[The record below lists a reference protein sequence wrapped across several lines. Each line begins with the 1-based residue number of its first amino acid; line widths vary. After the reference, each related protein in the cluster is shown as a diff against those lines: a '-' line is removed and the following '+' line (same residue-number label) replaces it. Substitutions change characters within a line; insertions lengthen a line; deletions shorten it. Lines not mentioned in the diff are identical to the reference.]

1 MKRFLLLLL
10 TVCSALFSEA
20 QIGYQVALLNSA
32 TGEPRANVTVSVDVA
47 LKGADG
53 STIYSQTQRATSND
67 LGLLSLSIGNETMFD
82 DVDWNTVLPLSV
94 SVKADGVL
102 VAESQVLTVPVAE
115 YAKKA
120 GYQVTM
126 DDFIGTWQRDSR
138 DADYGLRTITISENS
153 ITFTDK
159 HSDDDIEYETA
170 TIEGLWG
177 NALYSRRYDSVYEY
191 FYVHE
196 LLYIPS
202 TKSLLLGTSLFHK
215 Q

>member
-1 MKRFLLLLL
+1 MNKLFLAIAMLCF
-10 TVCSALFSEA
+10 TIATKA
-20 QIGYQVALLNSA
+20 QIGYQVALLNTA

-53 STIYSQTQRATSND
+53 KTIFSQTQSATSND
-67 LGLLSLSIGNETMFD
+67 LGLLSLSIGNANMFD

-126 DDFIGTWQRDSR
+126 DDFKGTWYQEDLEREEKTV
-138 DADYGLRTITISENS
+138 LTITDTEIVRCDFNHNEL
-153 ITFTDK
+153 
-159 HSDDDIEYETA
+159 YA
-170 TIEGLWG
+170 TYTYAILELFGNHLYVSKAEDWATVIRYLPNTNKIVWDYWG
-177 NALYSRRYDSVYEY
+177 
-191 FYVHE
+191 
-196 LLYIPS
+196 
-202 TKSLLLGTSLFHK
+202 LFHR
-215 Q
+215 